1 MPVIYSNNASTSLS
15 AGINNSTTTIPIA
28 SASGFPTIGT
38 DEYFFATIANTANT
52 KLEVVKVTAGTTSL
66 TVTRAQGGTSAQAF
80 DSGDN
85 FQLRVTADTLEAAT
99 KTDVNITGG
108 SIAGA
113 AITND
118 VIDSQHYAAASID
131 NEHLADNAVGTAEI
145 ANDAVTADKLA
156 NSINTDIATGVTGN
170 TTANAALPK
179 AGGAMTGAITTN
191 STFDSRDV
199 ATDGTKLDGIEA
211 NATADQ
217 TAAQIKTHLENGI
230 DSVHYVDG
238 SIDRVHLAADI
249 VDGTKIA
256 DDSINSE
263 HIAADSIDAEHY
275 AAGSVDTTALADDS
289 VTTNKINS
297 GAVTTA
303 RLAADCVTAAKI
315 GDNVI
320 NSEHIAADSIDAEHL
335 APNSVNEAAYID
347 GSISREHL
355 SADIID
361 GTKIANDAINS
372 EHIAADSID
381 AEHFAVGSVDAT
393 AIGNDV
399 INSQHYAAD
408 SIDNEHLS
416 ESLGDL
422 RKGVTS
428 VGRDTNDYI
437 AIGTAEINFVLDG
450 ATDMRL
456 TNAGVLHVEND
467 VVAFS
472 TTISDERLKHDI
484 EPITDALS
492 KVGQLNGVT
501 FTYNKDD
508 KKSAGLIAQDVEKV
522 MPSAVSETE
531 LPLQH
536 DDGIAYKTVQYDQT
550 IGLLVEAIKELT
562 AKVEKLEK
570 K

>member
-15 AGINNSTTTIPIA
+15 AGINNSVTTIPIA

-38 DEYFFATIANTANT
+38 DEYYFATIANTANT
-52 KLEVVKVTAGTTSL
+52 KIEVVKVTAGTTSL

-108 SIAGA
+108 AIAGA

-156 NSINTDIATGVTGN
+156 NSINSAIAANTAKTSNATHTGDVTGSTALTIATDAVDIAMLSATGTASSSTFLRGDNSWVTPTDTN
-170 TTANAALPK
+170 TTYSVGD
-179 AGGAMTGAITTN
+179 GGLTQINFTSADN
-191 STFDSRDV
+191 
-199 ATDGTKLDGIEA
+199 TKLDGIEA
-211 NATADQ
+211 SATADQ

-238 SIDRVHLAADI
+238 SIDAIHLA
-249 VDGTKIA
+249 
-256 DDSINSE
+256 S
-263 HIAADSIDAEHY
+263 
-275 AAGSVDTTALADDS
+275 DS
-289 VTTNKINS
+289 VTEVK
-297 GAVTTA
+297 V
-303 RLAADCVTAAKI
+303 AA
-315 GDNVI
+315 N
-320 NSEHIAADSIDAEHL
+320 SIDSQAYVDGSIDREHL
-335 APNSVNEAAYID
+335 A
-347 GSISREHL
+347 
-355 SADIID
+355 ADIID
-361 GTKIANDAINS
+361 GTKIANDVLNS
-372 EHIAADSID
+372 EHYIAGSID
-381 AEHFAVGSVDAT
+381 AEHIASDAVTTVKIAGGNVTVAKMAANSVDSAQYVD
-393 AIGNDV
+393 G
-399 INSQHYAAD
+399 
-408 SIDNEHLS
+408 SIDIAHLS
-416 ESLGDL
+416 TSLGDL
-422 RKGVTS
+422 RRGVTHI
-428 VGRDTNDYI
+428 GRDTNDYM
-437 AIGTAEINFVLDG
+437 AIGTATHEWHLDG
-450 ATDMRL
+450 AEDMRL

-467 VVAFS
+467 VIAFS

-492 KVGQLNGVT
+492 KVGQLNGCT
-501 FTYNKDD
+501 FTYNNED
-508 KKSAGLIAQDVEKV
+508 KRSAGLIAQDVEKV
-522 MPSAVSETE
+522 LPSAVSETE

-562 AKVEKLEK
+562 AKVEKLENK
-570 K
+570 